1 LTWAPTENITHTPF
15 LDERYPS
22 VSKWNAPGQANIVWT
37 QKNKSGLYAFPGVNV
52 DTVRTWQVYLKK
64 IITDVKPSGEIATG
78 FALNQ
83 NYPNPFNPATK
94 IDYTVARA
102 GHVRLSVYNVLGE
115 EVATLLNEDLQP
127 GTYQAV
133 FDASRMASGVYY
145 YKMTAGSFTETKK
158 MMLVK

>member
-1 LTWAPTENITHTPF
+1 
-15 LDERYPS
+15 LDERYAS
-22 VSKWNAPGQANIVWT
+22 MSKWNQPGFANLVW
-37 QKNKSGLYAFPGVNV
+37 QV
-52 DTVRTWQVYLKK
+52 DTQPGSAAFTDNAPLTRCWQVFYKLDLS
-64 IITDVKPSGEIATG
+64 TLTG
-78 FALNQ
+78 IQEDENLANGFRLNQ

-94 IDYTVARA
+94 IDYTVAQATR
-102 GHVRLSVYNVLGE
+102 VTIRVYNVLGE
-115 EVATLLNEDLQP
+115 EVATLLNEEVQP